1 LTDYSSVI
9 PAKARIQGDRAP
21 AAAPCSSQGQALD
34 PRFRG
39 GDDVKER
46 HTKPV
51 YDEQALPATRVR
63 GYWQSVFYRLQHD
76 PVTLFFAAIV
86 VLIVLAAVCA
96 PLIAPFDPYKE
107 SIVGRLKPFGWRG
120 HPLGT
125 DELGRD
131 MLSRLIYGGRVSL
144 LMGVVP
150 VLVASLIGGMLGV
163 VGGFLGGRANTAI
176 MRTMDVFY
184 AFPSVLLAV
193 AIAGA
198 MGGGMT
204 NGMLALTLVFVP
216 PMCRVAETATTQIR
230 ALGFIEAARASGART
245 TTIIR
250 YHVLGNVLGPV
261 FIYASS
267 LVSVSILLAS
277 GLSFLGLGVRPPVPD
292 WGLMLST
299 LRQSIY
305 VVPFVCAL
313 PGFAIFITSI
323 CCNLVS
329 DGLRAAMDVRM

>member
-1 LTDYSSVI
+1 VTDYFSVI
-9 PAKARIQGDRAP
+9 SAKAGIKSDGDP
-21 AAAPCSSQGQALD
+21 TLALD
-34 PRFRG
+34 PHLRG
-39 GDDVKER
+39 GDASTRRQTE
-46 HTKPV
+46 PV
-51 YDEQALPATRVR
+51 YEEQALPATRVR
-63 GYWQSVFYRLQHD
+63 SYWQSVFYRLRHD
-76 PVTLFFAAIV
+76 PVTLVFGAIV
-86 VLIVLAAVCA
+86 LLIVLAAVFA
-96 PLIAPFDPYKE
+96 PLLAPFDPFKE

-120 HPLGT
+120 HVLGT

-131 MLSRLIYGGRVSL
+131 MLSRLLFGGRVSL

-150 VLVASLIGGMLGV
+150 VSVASLIGGILGV
-163 VGGFLGGRANTAI
+163 LGGFVGGRTNTAI
-176 MRTMDVFY
+176 MRMMDVFY

-198 MGGGMT
+198 MGGGMA
-204 NGMLALTLVFVP
+204 NGMLALTLVFIP
-216 PMCRVAETATTQIR
+216 PMCRVAETATTRVR
-230 ALGFIEAARASGART
+230 ALDFIEAARASGART
-245 TTIIR
+245 MTIIR
-250 YHVLGNVLGPV
+250 YHVLSNVLGPV

-305 VVPFVCAL
+305 VVPLVCAL
-313 PGFAIFITSI
+313 PGLAIFITSI